1 MPLTAL
7 FARAAPRRSASAA
20 GLGQGPLYHLFVG
33 SVLEKAVKAPGIRG
47 AMLKVALESA
57 TWGPAFCVAVTAW
70 NGALQHPSDGGVL
83 AWRGG
88 GGGGGVGVGAAAPSA
103 RTDSTTQLAVLYD
116 HVRTKAPA
124 IYQAAFCFWVPIQT
138 FNHFMIPV
146 AYRLLYYSSMGL
158 VWNIY
163 LSAALRAGGGAG
175 SGGAGSGAVDAS
187 SAAIADAPA
196 AERQ

>member
-1 MPLTAL
+1 M
-7 FARAAPRRSASAA
+7 
-20 GLGQGPLYHLFVG
+20 G
-33 SVLEKAVKAPGIRG
+33 SVLEKAVTTPGIRG
-47 AMLKVALESA
+47 AMMKVALESA

-70 NGALQHPSDGGVL
+70 NGALQHPRDGGVL

-88 GGGGGVGVGAAAPSA
+88 DAAAPSA
-103 RTDSTTQLAVLYD
+103 PTARAESASQLAVLYD

-146 AYRLLYYSSMGL
+146 AYRVLYYSSMGL

-163 LSAALRAGGGAG
+163 LSAALRAAAG
-175 SGGAGSGAVDAS
+175 SGGGDAPCVV
-187 SAAIADAPA
+187 AIAAHPTA
-196 AERQ
+196 AEL